1 MKHLVGVIVD
11 YNDKYSEDVDIL
23 GFKLA
28 DAVGNISNVSL
39 ADANKLLNNREI
51 FCGNCSSLASMLKG
65 YCEHESK
72 WALSLRHNKFIMN
85 NGDRCEKFSNTSY
98 SVFGTNN
105 KLLLDVNGKLMF
117 DGRILIIYYSTVT
130 NIAVA
135 YYAYT
140 DSVIYL
146 LALEEIK
153 SSGICRFMHLSD
165 PSKLVYFEYSYLY
178 AGTLLNDDMSKIT
191 DNVGMFDKLLNLYT
205 LYEKSSSVDL
215 IVLPSDCKFLNIG
228 ILHLSDGLSIV
239 FNPKIDRIFVRDG
252 IEIDGN
258 NCRFKVNFNFSS
270 KTSQDIVNDTV
281 YEIRKSI
288 VDKYGIKASLIDFCI
303 DFY

>member
-11 YNDKYSEDVDIL
+11 YNTKYSEDVDIL

-28 DAVGNISNVSL
+28 DAVGNISDVSL

-51 FCGNCSSLASMLKG
+51 FCGNCSLLASMLKG

-85 NGDRCEKFSNTSY
+85 NRDRCERSSNTSY
-98 SVFGTNN
+98 PVLGTNN
-105 KLLLDVNGKLMF
+105 KLLLDAKGKLIF
-117 DGRILIIYYSTVT
+117 DGSILILYYNTVT
-130 NIAVA
+130 HIAIA

-140 DSVIYL
+140 DSIIYL

-153 SSGICRFMHLSD
+153 SSGICEFMYLSD
-165 PSKLVYFEYSYLY
+165 PSKLVIFEYHYLY
-178 AGTLLNDDMSKIT
+178 AGTLLYDDVSKIT

-205 LYEKSSSVDL
+205 LCEKSSTVDL

-228 ILHLSDGLSIV
+228 LLHLSDGLTIV

-252 IEIDGN
+252 VEITGN
-258 NCRFKVNFNFSS
+258 SYRFKVNFNFSS
-270 KTSQDIVNDTV
+270 KTSQDIVNDVV